1 MIQTLLLL
9 YISVQLWQI
18 NKKQST
24 VPQPA
29 ATTAAASASGNG
41 NGNDSVSERQQF
53 KDTIAWLK
61 QQKLNDLPSPNRKLQ
76 ERSVKVPLPA
86 TGINKTM
93 QNKLTTELKL
103 V

>member
-24 VPQPA
+24 VAQPA

-61 QQKLNDLPSPNRKLQ
+61 QQKLNDLPPTPR
-76 ERSVKVPLPA
+76 EPPA
-86 TGINKTM
+86 VTFKFAGKG
-93 QNKLTTELKL
+93 TELISSTFAVPPGGKGM
-103 V
+103 